1 MDAHRREIGV
11 VEAGAAHVLALEL
24 EPERSHQMQRAARI
38 GAQADD
44 VARVGRNFRSEQDD
58 VEHGG
63 SRIRRRGPTA
73 VQAWHNARHGHLRQ
87 PRHADPLRCEFC
99 GLELRLPDRPALRL
113 RRIRGGVHARRR
125 VSPTGTRA
133 PSFSRA
139 PRCKPRLGNAPHRV
153 YETPA
158 GNAQRDRAAESRR
171 RRTWSSAF
179 SPQLDF
185 TETRFIANVSGSTIE
200 EYVEVTRR
208 FDQSPID
215 AIEIN
220 ISCPNV
226 KEGGVAFGNYP
237 DMSAQVVAACRRVT
251 RKPLITKLS
260 PNQTDIKENAR
271 RCIEAGTDA
280 FAVINTVMGM
290 AIDVRSRRPVIGNVQ
305 GGLSGPAIKPIALL
319 KVHQVYEVARPHG
332 VPIIGQGGI
341 TTATDALEFMIAG
354 ATAVG
359 VGTALFYD
367 PMVCKKINAGDRRV
381 PARAGPHERD
391 AAGRL
396 AAHRKGSRGLLRLRL
411 TLSVPAFPWA
421 DAPITFPTALVCEV
435 GAGFSMYN
443 IVRVGAANFTDIA
456 RSFARIARLIFCWM
470 SA

>member
-1 MDAHRREIGV
+1 MSTCDDDTSSLRLQFCGMSFASPIVLLSGCVGFGEEYTRIEGFSNRD
-11 VEAGAAHVLALEL
+11 AGAVVLKGTTLE
-24 EPERSHQMQRAARI
+24 
-38 GAQADD
+38 
-44 VARVGRNFRSEQDD
+44 
-58 VEHGG
+58 
-63 SRIRRRGPTA
+63 
-73 VQAWHNARHGHLRQ
+73 
-87 PRHADPLRCEFC
+87 
-99 GLELRLPDRPALRL
+99 
-113 RRIRGGVHARRR
+113 
-125 VSPTGTRA
+125 
-133 PSFSRA
+133 
-139 PRCKPRLGNAPHRV
+139 PRLGNAPHRV

-158 GNAQRDRAAESRR
+158 GMLNAIGLQNPGVAHVVERILPE
-171 RRTWSSAF
+171 
-179 SPQLDF
+179 LDF
-185 TETRFIANVSGSTIE
+185 AETRFIANVSGSTID

-237 DMSAQVVAACRRVT
+237 EMSAQVVAACRAVT

-260 PNQTDIKENAR
+260 PNQTDIRENAR

-280 FAVINTVMGM
+280 FAVINTMMGM

-341 TTATDALEFMIAG
+341 TTATDALEFLIAG

-367 PMVCKKINAGDRRV
+367 PMVCKKINAGIAEYLREQGLTRV
-381 PARAGPHERD
+381 TQ
-391 AAGRL
+391 L
-396 AAHRKGSRGLLRLRL
+396 VGSLR
-411 TLSVPAFPWA
+411 TGKETA
-421 DAPITFPTALVCEV
+421 DVAVS
-435 GAGFSMYN
+435 G
-443 IVRVGAANFTDIA
+443 
-456 RSFARIARLIFCWM
+456 
-470 SA
+470 